1 MIHVVKIIVV
11 VSYLTPS
18 CEHIAN
24 ATLRAACIFYFLHR
38 KTFHYDCDKAEGSN
52 GHKESKEN
60 RPSISNDVIIDKQ
73 EIMCIVVA

>member
-1 MIHVVKIIVV
+1 MVKIIVV

-24 ATLRAACIFYFLHR
+24 AALRVACIFYFLHR
-38 KTFHYDCDKAEGSN
+38 KTFHYDCDKAKGSN
-52 GHKESKEN
+52 GHKENKEN
-60 RPSISNDVIIDKQ
+60 RPSISNDVVIDKQ